1 MHWTATLLEPL
12 TTVARWG
19 NVRQVWWLIWLCC
32 CMVPWPGPGGQSSR
46 ALEFQKHY
54 KGVWCRA
61 LLSVVSGL
69 TVEVW
74 VWSSDQDLAV
84 AVLGR
89 YLDTDWAGHPNLL
102 TFLCTQN
109 ISIVVYKNIWIFIIA
124 SKNICIVWT
133 QRYAQKI
140 FTYACFKNIW
150 ASLSYLKRCV
160 CSNRSWA
167 TTTSGQSVVS
177 SAQTDY

>member
-1 MHWTATLLEPL
+1 MVQGGCTELLRYWSLSPL
-12 TTVARWG
+12 WPLMVFSGLACEAMYGNVWQCVARWG
-19 NVRQVWWLIWLCC
+19 IVVAMC
-32 CMVPWPGPGGQSSR
+32 GKSDG
-46 ALEFQKHY
+46 
-54 KGVWCRA
+54 CRA
-61 LLSVVSGL
+61 CLSVVSGL